1 MREENYIAMM
11 NKRDDGNNRSKFWK
25 EDKSVNH
32 LVDLLRECSSGM
44 FGVGRG
50 TAADPAEELVRRA
63 LDHPHLLERV
73 LKADQIYILMSGP
86 IGLVQ
91 ANDVGMSV
99 QNISGKDPDIIWKK
113 IDAHDDEDE
122 IVIIICV
129 AE

>member
-1 MREENYIAMM
+1 M
-11 NKRDDGNNRSKFWK
+11 NN
-25 EDKSVNH
+25 

-50 TAADPAEELVRRA
+50 TVTDPAEELVKRA

-73 LKADQIYILMSGP
+73 LNADQIYILMSGP

-91 ANDVGMSV
+91 ASDVGMSV
-99 QNISGKDPDIIWKK
+99 QSISGKDPDIIWKK

>member
-1 MREENYIAMM
+1 M
-11 NKRDDGNNRSKFWK
+11 NN
-25 EDKSVNH
+25 

-50 TAADPAEELVRRA
+50 TATDPAEELVKRA

-73 LKADQIYILMSGP
+73 LNTDQIYILMSGP

-91 ANDVGMSV
+91 ASDVGMSV

-129 AE
+129 AEQKKS

>member
-1 MREENYIAMM
+1 M
-11 NKRDDGNNRSKFWK
+11 NR
-25 EDKSVNH
+25 
-32 LVDLLRECSSGM
+32 LVDLLRECSCGM

-50 TAADPAEELVRRA
+50 TVNDPAEELVKRA

-73 LKADQIYILMSGP
+73 QKADQIYILMSGP
-86 IGLVQ
+86 IGLIQ

-99 QNISGKDPDIIWKK
+99 QSISGKDPDIVWKK
-113 IDAHDDEDE
+113 IDAYDDEDE

>member
-11 NKRDDGNNRSKFWK
+11 NKRDDSSARSEFWK
-25 EDKSVNH
+25 EDKSVNN
-32 LVDLLRECSSGM
+32 LVDLLRECSCGM

-50 TAADPAEELVRRA
+50 TVDDPAEELVKKA
-63 LDHPHLLERV
+63 LDHPQLLERV
-73 LKADQIYILMSGP
+73 LKAEQIYILMSGP
-86 IGLVQ
+86 IGLIQ

-99 QNISGKDPDIIWKK
+99 QSISGKSPDIIWKK
-113 IDAHDDEDE
+113 IDSHDDEDE

>member
-1 MREENYIAMM
+1 M
-11 NKRDDGNNRSKFWK
+11 NN
-25 EDKSVNH
+25 
-32 LVDLLRECSSGM
+32 LVDLLRECKSGM

-50 TAADPAEELVRRA
+50 TVDDPADELVKKA

-86 IGLVQ
+86 IGLIQ

-99 QNISGKDPDIIWKK
+99 QSISGNSPDIIWKK
-113 IDAHDDEDE
+113 IDSHDDEDE